1 MDALVITP
9 LKQIL
14 SKGSYGESYSDFK
27 SCFDPGCRIALQKSH
42 SDLHSHIVWMR
53 VQNINLN
60 AE

>member
-1 MDALVITP
+1 MNEYTMDALVITP

-14 SKGSYGESYSDFK
+14 SKGSYGE